1 MELGYVALEEFIWRA
16 EIEVTLDLS
25 MNLRF
30 GPSKNNGFQTF
41 ELVSYCLT
49 KVGFD

>member
-1 MELGYVALEEFIWRA
+1 MELEHVALEEFIWRA
-16 EIEVTLDLS
+16 EIKVTLS
-25 MNLRF
+25 MIFRF
-30 GPSKNNGFQTF
+30 GLCKYNGFQTF